1 MYNPKGLG
9 FDNGTLFVC
18 DKGLRVFNA
27 KDPLALMTE
36 ANKLAHF
43 QEMDGLDVIPYNNVL
58 MMIADDGIYQYD
70 YTDVKKIKLLSVL
83 PIGK

>member
-1 MYNPKGLG
+1 
-9 FDNGTLFVC
+9 
-18 DKGLRVFNA
+18 
-27 KDPLALMTE
+27 MTE

>member
-9 FDNGTLFVC
+9 IDNGTLFVC
-18 DKGLRVFNA
+18 DKGLRVFDA
-27 KDPLALMTE
+27 KDPLTLL
-36 ANKLAHF
+36 ANELAHF
-43 QEMDGLDVIPYNNVL
+43 KEMDGLDVIPYNNVL

-70 YTDVKKIKLLSVL
+70 YTDVTKIKLLSVL